1 LGFPHLRLSEVDTS
15 THTRSR
21 GAHCPPAIIKFPIK
35 GEYMNLIKIYD
46 TTLRDG
52 TQAEDISFLVEDKIR
67 IAHKLDETGIHY
79 IEGGWPGSNPKD
91 VAFFKDIKKENLAQA
106 KVAAFGS
113 TRRAKTTPDKDNNI
127 RTLVQAETD
136 AVTIFG
142 KTWDF
147 HVREALRISLE
158 ENLELIFDSLEY
170 LKARVPEVFYDA
182 EHFFDGY
189 KANPEYAIKTLQA
202 AAEAKVDCIVL
213 CDTNGGTMPFELAE
227 IIGEVRKHIE
237 TPLGIHTHNDS
248 ECAVANSLNAVN
260 MGIIHVQ
267 GTINGFG
274 ERCGNANLCSIIPAL
289 KLKMKRECISDE
301 QLKRLSELSRFV
313 YELANLSPN
322 KHMPYVGNSAF
333 AHKGGVHVSAIQRHP
348 GTYEHIKPE
357 LVGNATRVLV
367 SDLSGR
373 SNILAKAEEFHINLD
388 SKDPVTMEILDNIK
402 EMENRG
408 YQFEGAEAS
417 FELLMKRALGTH
429 KKFFSIIGF
438 RVIDEKR
445 QEVQKPLSE
454 ATIMVKVGGKIEHTA
469 AEGSGPVNALDN
481 ALRKALEKFYPKLKE
496 VRLLDYKVRVLSGG
510 QGTASA
516 TRVLIESGDK
526 ENRWGTVGVSDN
538 IIDASYHALTDS
550 IEYKLHKDEEAE
562 QARK

>member
-1 LGFPHLRLSEVDTS
+1 VPEKFFLKG
-15 THTRSR
+15 THMSLV
-21 GAHCPPAIIKFPIK
+21 K
-35 GEYMNLIKIYD
+35 LYD

-52 TQAEDISFLVEDKIR
+52 TQSEDISFLLEDKIR
-67 IAHKLDETGIHY
+67 IAHRLDESGSHY

-91 VAFFKDIKKENLAQA
+91 IAFFKEIKKEKLSKA
-106 KVAAFGS
+106 KIAAFGS
-113 TRRAKTTPDKDNNI
+113 TRRAKVTPDKDQNI
-127 RTLVQAETD
+127 KTLVQAEPD
-136 AVTIFG
+136 AITIFG

-170 LKARVPEVFYDA
+170 LKARAPEVFYDA

-189 KANPEYAIKTLQA
+189 KANPAYAINTLK
-202 AAEAKVDCIVL
+202 AAEQANADCIIL
-213 CDTNGGTMPFELAE
+213 CDTNGGTMPFEVVE
-227 IIGEVRKHIE
+227 IIKDVSKHIK

-248 ECAVANSLNAVN
+248 ECAVANSIHAVDQ
-260 MGIIHVQ
+260 GIIQVQ

-289 KLKMKRECISDE
+289 KLKMKKECISDE
-301 QLKRLSELSRFV
+301 QLKRLRDLSRYV
-313 YELANLSPN
+313 YELANLPPN
-322 KHMPYVGNSAF
+322 KHQAYVGNSAF

-348 GTYEHIKPE
+348 ETYEHIRPE
-357 LVGNATRVLV
+357 LVGNSTRVLI

-373 SNILAKAEEFHINLD
+373 SNILAKAEEFDINLD
-388 SKDPVTMEILDNIK
+388 SKDPVTLDILDNIK
-402 EMENRG
+402 DMENRG

-429 KKFFSIIGF
+429 RKFFSVIGF

-445 QEVQKPLSE
+445 HEDQKPLSE
-454 ATIMVKVGGKIEHTA
+454 ATIMVKVGGKVEHTA

-481 ALRKALEKFYPKLKE
+481 ALRKSLEKFYPKLKE
-496 VRLLDYKVRVLSGG
+496 VKLLDYKVRVLPAG

-516 TRVLIESGDK
+516 IRVLIESGDK
-526 ENRWGTVGVSDN
+526 ESRWGTVGVSDN
-538 IIDASYHALTDS
+538 IIDASYQALIDS
-550 IEYKLHKDEEAE
+550 IEYKLHKGEEAE
-562 QARK
+562 ALKK

>member
-1 LGFPHLRLSEVDTS
+1 MT
-15 THTRSR
+15 T
-21 GAHCPPAIIKFPIK
+21 IK
-35 GEYMNLIKIYD
+35 LYD

-67 IAHKLDETGIHY
+67 IARKLDELGIHY

-91 VAFFKDIKKENLAQA
+91 VAFFKEIKKENLARA
-106 KVAAFGS
+106 KIAAFGS

-127 RTLVQAETD
+127 RTLVHAETD
-136 AVTIFG
+136 VVTIFG

-189 KANPEYAIKTLQA
+189 KADPQYAVKTLLA
-202 AAEAKVDCIVL
+202 AEEAKVDCIVL
-213 CDTNGGTMPFELAE
+213 CDTNGGTLPFELAE
-227 IIGEVRKHIE
+227 IIREVKKKIK

-248 ECAVANSLNAVN
+248 GCAVANSLHAVHE
-260 MGIIHVQ
+260 GVVHVQ

-274 ERCGNANLCSIIPAL
+274 ERSGNANLCSIIPAL
-289 KLKMKRECISDE
+289 KLKMKRDCVTDE
-301 QLKRLSELSRFV
+301 QLKKLTDLSRFV
-313 YELANLSPN
+313 YELVNLSPN
-322 KHMPYVGNSAF
+322 KHQPYVGASAF

-348 GTYEHIKPE
+348 ETYEHIRPE

-429 KKFFSIIGF
+429 KKFFSVTGF

-445 QEVQKPLSE
+445 QDDDKPISE
-454 ATIMVKVGGKIEHTA
+454 ATIMVKVGGKVEHTA
-469 AEGSGPVNALDN
+469 AEGNGPVNALDN
-481 ALRKALEKFYPKLKE
+481 ALRKALEKFYPRLRD
-496 VRLLDYKVRVLSGG
+496 VRLLDYKVRVLSGAH
-510 QGTASA
+510 GTGAQ

-526 ENRWGTVGVSDN
+526 EKRWGTVGVSDN
-538 IIDASYHALTDS
+538 IIEASYQALVDS
-550 IEYKLHKDEEAE
+550 IEYKLHCDEEVE
-562 QARK
+562 QVRR